1 MFRLLAAVSD
11 EAVAALVQR
20 NVACA
25 PDSIQQM
32 SREQTSVARRQADV
46 EMECNAAAAAGGA
59 AMSSIHIY
67 RPGTTQTSVNGAEI
81 QPLLT
86 LKY

>member
-1 MFRLLAAVSD
+1 M
-11 EAVAALVQR
+11 
-20 NVACA
+20 
-25 PDSIQQM
+25 
-32 SREQTSVARRQADV
+32 
-46 EMECNAAAAAGGA
+46 EMECNAVAAAGGV
-59 AMSSIHIY
+59 AMFAIHIY